1 MKDCKLH
8 HNIAPSATGTFTPA
22 GKTVKDL
29 ELINWADA
37 SQVVSMR
44 APVTVIVRAL
54 FFYLST
60 TTHNFLCCSAV
71 EMTATATT
79 SSCSSFWLVSARRAP
94 SAWLSYSRLRWRT
107 AMAKP
112 L

>member
-54 FFYLST
+54 FFFYTLPHT
-60 TTHNFLCCSAV
+60 IFSAAV
-71 EMTATATT
+71 
-79 SSCSSFWLVSARRAP
+79 
-94 SAWLSYSRLRWRT
+94 RW
-107 AMAKP
+107 K
-112 L
+112 